1 MANLTVANTILE
13 QLGGNKFLA
22 MTGANTLV
30 GSENSLSM
38 RLPARTRNKA
48 NALTITLTPM
58 DDYTL
63 EFTSI
68 RGGKFTP
75 KGTVSGVYNDNLRDV
90 FTAQTGL
97 YTTLGTMRLNFQGA
111 TAVQ

>member
-30 GSENSLSM
+30 GFENALSM
-38 RLPARTRNKA
+38 RLPTGTKNKA
-48 NALTITLTPM
+48 NSLKVTLTPM

-63 EFTSI
+63 EFMSI

-90 FTAQTGL
+90 FTAETGL
-97 YTTLGTMRLNFQGA
+97 YTSLGTMGRVN
-111 TAVQ
+111 